1 MSLRKIVTT
10 KMGRLALLGM
20 ACATISSCN
29 NDVYNPDSQRTDKEA
44 ANTFN
49 FATTEEL
56 QLNVQYEIPTAG
68 YQILFEV
75 YFENP
80 IKMVQDADDPN
91 APAQWVKRDD
101 IKPAITRMTD
111 ENGRYSGLETVAAN
125 HEGTAYIYTEYTAVP
140 KLLKVNIE
148 GNTITADVTY
158 DNVAAQNE
166 QTNTRAY
173 YRNRYTTPEDYSR
186 LGIATLGDWDKN
198 SGKPNYLDEETKL
211 TIPVSILNLINNRF
225 PEKGKNDNFQM
236 STDFLV
242 KDEKGRKAEVAV
254 RFIACGSGASS
265 GFGYYCYPENA
276 TIDEIRKA
284 KKCIIFPNTN
294 TGFAGGINSGLEGG
308 ESVKLHYFDE
318 MGKDCGTEFPS
329 GTKIGWFNL
338 NNSFRNIN
346 DNSYNFYSTS
356 ELNGN
361 EWVNGALVKNRTH
374 TAAMR
379 ARAADFDDL
388 DEDFIVFFFEDYT
401 DNDYNDVQFCIW
413 SNPIEAIVAP
423 EVPDVKPEQP
433 EHPEAPS
440 KVIAYTTNYNGILAF
455 EDNWPGKGDYDM
467 NDVIVRYNC
476 TLSYNKS
483 NEVVKT
489 EDTFTALWSGASYN
503 NSFSYELNTNRNNV
517 TTTIESDGEAFAKQG
532 LDPDLQNK
540 ATINVFFNAKDAT
553 AKNTKETTYNVTNVF
568 NEPVGHEK
576 FGTAPYNPFISVDK
590 HFKHDQ
596 LEDGRIEVHLVEH
609 NPTDKADMTL
619 FNSNHDQSDSTN
631 NKYYIASGNYPFAI
645 NLANATE
652 FATVESKA
660 VDAPENYPDYTKW
673 VESNGATNKD
683 WYIK

>member
-1 MSLRKIVTT
+1 MNWRKMVTK
-10 KMGRLALLGM
+10 KMGRLALLSM
-20 ACATISSCN
+20 VCATISSCQ

-68 YQILFEV
+68 YQVLFEV

-80 IKMVQDADDPN
+80 IEMVQDADDPN
-91 APAQWVKRDD
+91 APAQWAKRDD

-173 YRNRYTTPEDYSR
+173 HRYKTPEDYKKI
-186 LGIATLGDWDKN
+186 GIATLGTWNDK
-198 SGKPNYLDEETKL
+198 GKPEYLDEETKL
-211 TIPVSILNLINNRF
+211 EVPVSILDLINDRF

-242 KDEKGRKAEVAV
+242 KDEEGRKAEVAV
-254 RFIACGSGASS
+254 RFIDCGSGASS

-276 TIDEIRKA
+276 TIEEIRNA

-294 TGFAGGINSGLEGG
+294 TGYANIGINSGLKSG

-318 MGKDCGTEFPS
+318 TGKDCGTEFPS
-329 GTKIGWFNL
+329 GTKIGWFNF
-338 NNSFRNIN
+338 NDSFKGTDDEN
-346 DNSYNFYSTS
+346 YNFYSTS
-356 ELNGN
+356 ELNGD
-361 EWVNGALVKNRTH
+361 EKVNGKWVKNRTH

-379 ARAADFDDL
+379 ACATDFDDL
-388 DEDFIVFFFEDYT
+388 NEDFIVFFFEDYT

-423 EVPDVKPEQP
+423 GVPDVKPEQP
-433 EHPEAPS
+433 EQSNPS
-440 KVIAYTTNYNGILAF
+440 KEIAYTANYNGILAF

-476 TLSYNKS
+476 TLSYNKK

-489 EDTFTALWSGASYN
+489 EDTFTAMWSGASYN

-517 TTTIESDGEAFAKQG
+517 TTTIESDGEAFDKQG
-532 LDPDLQNK
+532 LDPDLKNK

-553 AKNTKETTYNVTNVF
+553 AKNTKVTTYNVTNVF
-568 NEPVGHEK
+568 DRPVKHEK

-596 LEDGRIEVHLVEH
+596 LEAKRIEVHLVKH
-609 NPTDKADMTL
+609 DPTNKADMSL
-619 FNSNHDQSDSTN
+619 FNSGHDQSDSTN

-660 VDAPENYPDYTKW
+660 VDAPENYPDFTKW